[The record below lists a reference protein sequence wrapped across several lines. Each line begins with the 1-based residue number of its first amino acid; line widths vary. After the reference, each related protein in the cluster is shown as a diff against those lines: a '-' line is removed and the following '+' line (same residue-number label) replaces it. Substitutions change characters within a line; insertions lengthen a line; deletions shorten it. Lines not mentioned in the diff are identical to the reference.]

1 MHSSCDVMHYSKG
14 TNLFSSGG
22 GEKLAVEC
30 KVPFLGRVPIDPALG
45 ASLERGESYL
55 ENYPKSQVAIAVANI
70 VMPLLELPTK

>member
-1 MHSSCDVMHYSKG
+1 M
-14 TNLFSSGG
+14 FSSGG
-22 GEKLAVEC
+22 SEKLAVEC

-45 ASLERGESYL
+45 GSLERGESYL